1 MSRNINI
8 RPIYRERLY
17 VNPSCEFSLSS
28 KRIMEYHDA
37 ILREYYEYLNF
48 LKWEK
53 FENDKNIPPMLKKKK
68 K

>member
-1 MSRNINI
+1 
-8 RPIYRERLY
+8 
-17 VNPSCEFSLSS
+17 
-28 KRIMEYHDA
+28 MEYHDA

-68 K
+68 KIEFNKADWSKETI